1 MGYQMKQR
9 WINYAKLK
17 SSMGADNFLTG
28 GVQMD
33 GLSED
38 VKIIQKAYDDHEAL
52 KKAEIEGEEGDPDT
66 VTFTK
71 AELTDL
77 IKAEVGAALKP
88 DSDDDDDDD
97 DDYDDDD
104 DDDDDESPV
113 EKSFQAIEEPVGT
126 VFECGHCG
134 KHNELPADGD
144 SGVILKSQNE
154 KMGNIAK
161 ELRRMNKALGLV
173 GTLIKGQKVTLV
185 RLDALEKAMLG
196 EAPATIKGEQTQPMN
211 KGMIASVTGPASTMS
226 STDVEK
232 LGNLE
237 FGDIEKIIAKA
248 VTDEVL
254 DVSDEAFANTCLGT
268 EDIQGLFTN
277 EKIKEVLLKAASGQE
292 G

>member
-1 MGYQMKQR
+1 
-9 WINYAKLK
+9 
-17 SSMGADNFLTG
+17 
-28 GVQMD
+28 MD

-38 VKIIQKAYDDHEAL
+38 VKIIQKAYDDHEKL
-52 KKAEIEGEEGDPDT
+52 QKAAVEDEEGDTDT

-71 AELTDL
+71 DELTNL
-77 IKAEVGAALKP
+77 IKAQVGAALKS

-97 DDYDDDD
+97 DYDDDDD

-113 EKSFQAIEEPVGT
+113 EKSFQAIEDPVGT

-154 KMGNIAK
+154 KMGNIAR

-196 EAPATIKGEQTQPMN
+196 EAPAMIKGEQEKPMN

-226 STDVEK
+226 NNDVEK
-232 LGNLE
+232 LGKLE
-237 FGDIEKIIAKA
+237 FGDIEKHIAKA
-248 VTDEVL
+248 VDNGELDTTDEY
-254 DVSDEAFANTCLGT
+254 FANTCLGQ
-268 EDIQGLFTN
+268 EDIPGLFTN
-277 EKIKEVLLKAASGQE
+277 EKIKGVLLKAVSGQE